1 MPAAEP
7 TLNDEVRTLYLD
19 HHGWLHGWLRRR
31 LASAGQ
37 AGHAADL
44 AHDTFVRLLAREAPI
59 AAREPRAFLAT
70 VARGLVANFHRRQ
83 ALEAAYQQA
92 LAALPEAEAPDPE
105 TRALLLETLAELDRR
120 LNTLPAAVRR
130 AFLLFQLDGMPQAA
144 IAGELR
150 VSVATVQRHIVKA
163 LHQCCFSA

>member
-31 LASAGQ
+31 LGPAGP
-37 AGHAADL
+37 AADL
-44 AHDTFVRLLAREAPI
+44 AHDTFLRLLAREAPI

-83 ALEAAYQQA
+83 ALEAAYLQA
-92 LAALPEAEAPDPE
+92 LAALPEAEVPDPE

-120 LNTLPAAVRR
+120 LNTLPAPVRR

-150 VSVATVQRHIVKA
+150 VSVATVQRYIVKA
-163 LHQCCFSA
+163 LHQCCFAA

>member
-1 MPAAEP
+1 MSAAEP

-31 LASAGQ
+31 LANAGQ
-37 AGHAADL
+37 AGYAADL
-44 AHDTFVRLLAREAPI
+44 AHDTFVRLLAREKPI

-83 ALEAAYQQA
+83 ALESAYQQA
-92 LAALPEAEAPDPE
+92 LAALPEAEAPDPQ

-120 LNTLPAAVRR
+120 LHALPAAVRR

-150 VSVATVQRHIVKA
+150 VSVATVQRYIVRA
-163 LHQCCFSA
+163 LHQCCFPA